1 MPPPP
6 ANSPS
11 TSAPSAKP
19 WALVT
24 GASRG
29 IGRAIAIA
37 LARDG
42 FDVLINYRSNVAA
55 AEETAEDVRSAGVT
69 ARLLPF
75 DVADRE
81 AARSAV
87 EGLLEEGLVVGIVV
101 NNAGVV
107 ADAPF
112 PALKADEWDRVTRTT
127 LDGFYNVTQLL
138 VMPMVRRRW
147 GRIVNISSVSGVI
160 GNRGQVNY
168 SAAKAGLIGATRSLA
183 QELARRKVTVNAVA
197 PGLIETD
204 MIEGIPKEALK
215 LIPMRRYGR
224 AEEVAD
230 LVSFL
235 ASDKA
240 AYITGQV
247 IGING
252 GLA

>member
-127 LDGFYNVTQLL
+127 LDGFYNVTQPL